1 MKRISIIG
9 FLVTATLLCMMSC
22 SKIKIDPSIIVVDS
36 SRQTVELKVN
46 REIRMF
52 DVCAGVVKDLSRPEF
67 AEPIEKDYYEDEGDL
82 KVSRHIVGDWC
93 HVEGDM
99 FTKVIYV
106 HLDEN
111 QSSESRSIAIDI
123 DETRYSRIIQEGI
136 ENPDEQ

>member
-22 SKIKIDPSIIVVDS
+22 SKIKMDPSIIVVDS
-36 SRQTVELKVN
+36 SKQTVELKVN
-46 REIRMF
+46 REIRMC
-52 DVCAGVVKDLSRPEF
+52 DVCAAIVFDLSMPGYF
-67 AEPIEKDYYEDEGDL
+67 APIETDYYEDEGDL

-111 QSSESRSIAIDI
+111 QSSESRIIAIEIDDI
-123 DETRYSRIIQEGI
+123 RYSQIIQEGTV
-136 ENPDEQ
+136 NPDEE

>member
-22 SKIKIDPSIIVVDS
+22 SKIKMDPSIIVVDS
-36 SRQTVELKVN
+36 SKQTVELKVN

-52 DVCAGVVKDLSRPEF
+52 DVCAAIVFDLSMPGYF
-67 AEPIEKDYYEDEGDL
+67 APIETDYYEDEGDL

-111 QSSESRSIAIDI
+111 QSSESRIIAIEIDDI
-123 DETRYSRIIQEGI
+123 RYSQIIQEGTV
-136 ENPDEQ
+136 NPDEE